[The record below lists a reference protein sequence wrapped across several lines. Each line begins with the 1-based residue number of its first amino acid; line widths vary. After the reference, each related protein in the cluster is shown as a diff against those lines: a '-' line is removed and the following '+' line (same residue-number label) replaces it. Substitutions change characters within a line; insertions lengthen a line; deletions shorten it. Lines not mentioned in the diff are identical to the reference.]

1 MAMHP
6 EIKEVSIIFFIG
18 RQEIPRNVTQDSVIE
33 VFERENLSVSYS
45 ANQEDVSLYID
56 GLDGYDSLNLHLDEE
71 GIPCLRPGTQRFSL
85 YSDVNE
91 DYPLIPTD
99 YMIFVKQKG
108 EVRNSLEATL
118 RVRPNNI
125 TEDQLDV
132 MREELNEMVH
142 GLAYDR
148 TRIYHGIKLCGNKGL
163 LPPLALAEFV
173 ILNNMVKELGVTLED
188 LVRRP
193 DQYLERHYR
202 EVNANIYCKQ
212 DAKSSRWLLSLQGQ
226 RANTAAKSMVHPEV
240 ILGIIE
246 SLTYDTPENRMVLGF
261 LYYMSSQMEVVLR
274 AIRCTITEEQR
285 AIETRTPYIVLQ
297 KSTSHEVRVLKT
309 KIMSLKSMEREMI
322 KGIFYVRNYIDHPV
336 FKKLKPLSNSNFF
349 SLKVQR
355 DWRYKRFLTWWKQLR
370 AQDFNIPLAHDF
382 KVQWKRTDVLYEY
395 WCYIK
400 TIIALEHAGYTP
412 VSGWIYDDL
421 HKTSQESVFP
431 VLQDETLVKM
441 VKGTIRLSVLFNEKM
456 SRSKRSALRLKRI
469 LYMEGTNYKP
479 DIRIDVLYNDVYSG
493 SIIVDAKYRKR
504 LNIWNNDRLEDESR
518 PKNMN
523 TLQNYSNSLKFVQD
537 PVGES
542 KAIRV
547 IALHPSYGPE
557 VEEIEDTNVSLIQL
571 RPKERLT
578 HYSQYLAGLIEGKSR
593 VMRIKT
599 KIDLIKCPSLVKGE
613 GLK

>member
-6 EIKEVSIIFFIG
+6 ENEGISIIFFIG
-18 RQEIPRNVTQDSVIE
+18 RQEIPRAVTQYSVIE
-33 VFERENLSVSYS
+33 VFERENLYVSYT
-45 ANQEDVSLYID
+45 ANQEDAYLYID
-56 GLDGYDSLNLHLDEE
+56 GLDGYDSLKLHLDEE
-71 GIPCLRPGTQRFSL
+71 GIPCLRPGTQRFPL

-91 DYPLIPTD
+91 DYPLIPAD
-99 YMIFVKQKG
+99 YMVFVKRKG
-108 EVRNSLEATL
+108 EVSDSFEATL

-132 MREELNEMVH
+132 MRDELNEMVQ

-148 TRIYHGIKLCGNKGL
+148 TRMSHGIKLYGERGL
-163 LPPLALAEFV
+163 LPPLVLAEFV
-173 ILNNMVKELGVTLED
+173 ILKHMVKELGVTLED
-188 LVRRP
+188 LARRP
-193 DQYLERHYR
+193 DQHLERHYR
-202 EVNANIYCKQ
+202 EVKANINCKQ

-226 RANTAAKSMVHPEV
+226 RANAAAKSLLQPEV
-240 ILGIIE
+240 ILGIID

-261 LYYMSSQMEVVLR
+261 LHYVSSQMEVVLR

-297 KSTSHEVRVLKT
+297 KSTSHEVRALKT
-309 KIMSLKSMEREMI
+309 KIMSLESMEREMK
-322 KGIFYVRNYIDHPV
+322 KGIFYVRKYMDHPV
-336 FKKLKPLSNSNFF
+336 FKGLKPLSDSNHF
-349 SLKVQR
+349 SLKIQR
-355 DWRYKRFLTWWKQLR
+355 DWRYKRVFTWWKQLR
-370 AQDFNIPLAHDF
+370 VQDFKIPLSHDF

-412 VSGWIYDDL
+412 VSGWIYDA
-421 HKTSQESVFP
+421 HKASQELVFP
-431 VLQDETLVKM
+431 VLQDDTLVEM

-456 SRSKRSALRLKRI
+456 ARAKRSALRVKRI

-479 DIRIDVLYNDVYSG
+479 DIRIDVFDNDVYSG

-504 LNIWNNDRLEDESR
+504 LNIWNNDRVEDENR

-523 TLQNYSNSLKFVQD
+523 TLQNYSNSLKFVEG
-537 PVGES
+537 PAGVS
-542 KAIRV
+542 KAIKV

-557 VEEIEDTNVSLIQL
+557 VEDIEDTNVSLIQL

-578 HYSQYLAGLIEGKSR
+578 HYSEYLARLIE
-593 VMRIKT
+593 
-599 KIDLIKCPSLVKGE
+599 
-613 GLK
+613 